1 MHYCR
6 KSFISMIKC
15 PDIIRMAMK
24 GILLEILKGKQNEI
38 WKWSSGIH
46 HFVLFFCFIF
56 KAAHKIQMLSV
67 NYVFAVVTCG
77 YVLGSHL
84 QAFYLSDF
92 SVSFTQVGC
101 RCASKLLSFYV
112 IYLTLITFHSSFI

>member
-1 MHYCR
+1 
-6 KSFISMIKC
+6 MIKC
-15 PDIIRMAMK
+15 PDIIRMAMDS
-24 GILLEILKGKQNEI
+24 ILLEILKEGKQNEI
-38 WKWSSGIH
+38 WNWSSRIH
-46 HFVLFFCFIF
+46 HFVLLFFFIF

-67 NYVFAVVTCG
+67 NYVFAVVTCD
-77 YVLGSHL
+77 YMLGSHL

-112 IYLTLITFHSSFI
+112 IYLTLIAFHSSFI